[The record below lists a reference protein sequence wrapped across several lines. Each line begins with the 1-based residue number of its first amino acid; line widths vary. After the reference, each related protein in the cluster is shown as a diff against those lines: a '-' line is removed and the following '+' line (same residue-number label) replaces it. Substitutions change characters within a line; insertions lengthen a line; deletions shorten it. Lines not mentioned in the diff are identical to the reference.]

1 MLSPLS
7 NTSLVPLRFRKLM
20 LRFRVILVSELL
32 FFSFLFFLSLDRTLH
47 YVFLRCFFSLFVHIS
62 VTFYPLFSSS
72 TGMCV
77 LPCCISDVMSSF
89 AEEEE
94 AAADAQIQTG
104 IHPKT
109 ARVKFLLQ
117 KECLFGE
124 QFLLVG
130 DDPIFGLWEPSRA
143 IPLEW
148 SDGHVWGAQLQDV
161 PVGKP
166 IRFKFIL
173 RGFAGEITWQPGPD
187 RILEIWETAK
197 TVVVSQDWDDAED
210 RKISEEEP
218 LAIPTEE
225 AIIAESKPGSDGGA
239 ATDDAHLP
247 NGDTA
252 EVQGHATDEELS
264 RATGDEKKLASY
276 GAAADR
282 ILVPGLAPLPESET
296 ASVFPPNDV
305 TTGKV
310 ADALLASDEAE
321 ECNPSKLSG
330 EERKPD
336 VPEGNLLDEE
346 SSTLPE
352 TVSGDDSKKTQCY
365 GGDFSE
371 EKHLEGSNYQ
381 STAGVIKND
390 IQQGRSALHQLLLN
404 LGFDM
409 NPTEGA

>member
-1 MLSPLS
+1 MEAALKSLCPS
-7 NTSLVPLRFRKLM
+7 NGSRS
-20 LRFRVILVSELL
+20 I
-32 FFSFLFFLSLDRTLH
+32 
-47 YVFLRCFFSLFVHIS
+47 
-62 VTFYPLFSSS
+62 YPTDLCSGRRRAACAFSSNAS
-72 TGMCV
+72 WIRAV
-77 LPCCISDVMSSF
+77 QPPRKPASSLLIF
-89 AEEEE
+89 LDKKSLRSAPVSSSSSSSSLSASAAAPEAEEEE

>member
-1 MLSPLS
+1 MEAALKSLCPS
-7 NTSLVPLRFRKLM
+7 NGSRS
-20 LRFRVILVSELL
+20 I
-32 FFSFLFFLSLDRTLH
+32 
-47 YVFLRCFFSLFVHIS
+47 
-62 VTFYPLFSSS
+62 YPTDLCSGRRRAACAFSSNAS
-72 TGMCV
+72 WIRAV
-77 LPCCISDVMSSF
+77 QPPRKPASSLLIF
-89 AEEEE
+89 LDKKSLRSAPVSSSSSSSSLSAS
-94 AAADAQIQTG
+94 AAA
-104 IHPKT
+104 P
-109 ARVKFLLQ
+109 
-117 KECLFGE
+117 E
-124 QFLLVG
+124 
-130 DDPIFGLWEPSRA
+130 
-143 IPLEW
+143 
-148 SDGHVWGAQLQDV
+148 DV